1 MPLKGCQGKII
12 RLKNPG
18 GRLFEEA
25 LFVLRED
32 ARPAPE
38 GDMLAEANRILEENR
53 LSSRG
58 RAALPRLLPFLLG
71 FGGASLLWLVLLLI
85 LLA

>member
-38 GDMLAEANRILEENR
+38 GDMLAEANRILDE
-53 LSSRG
+53 SM
-58 RAALPRLLPFLLG
+58 LLPHPRRRRIRRVSAFLLG
-71 FGGASLLWLVLLLI
+71 LMVGAVLAAAVALLVR
-85 LLA
+85 